1 MTKKKKET
9 RAAQVLNIQT
19 PIAMTLAKTPANRT
33 GFKVVR
39 SDGDTA
45 EAEQMTATHHK
56 RKRTKKTLK
65 RDESLYMIRLPDG
78 ISQSDAETLRDA
90 FGMTD
95 DYDVVQTEDGS
106 YWLSRKNIANMDE
119 IMATDGA
126 TMTFD
131 MGNGFHAVFDAEAF
145 ARTDKRPEGEHGV
158 KLVEIQMEGFE
169 LKAAKDWL
177 ESNGVDFMDGGIE
190 QIGDQGEESVIVK
203 RHEYHEADVRK
214 VRIEDGVTGLVVR
227 ADENDVPVHL
237 YRAVLEESYG
247 YYGYGMLD
255 FAQYLASP
263 YYTDATWDGIY
274 ALREV
279 LENVTLYSG
288 LPLDE
293 RAALVDNAPAQFGD
307 YFKNLIAAMP
317 REAVQAAQRFDKQT
331 QEAEMAKKDKTDD
344 KVEQRTDDQAAE
356 EQKKLDAAKAAES
369 TEQRTDGE
377 ADAGDTADAKDDA
390 STKVETRAEGEVAVV
405 GADNTPYVTKDELT
419 AAVTEAVTAVL
430 QKRDDEQK
438 AALDAAKADDA
449 EGDAEKRTDDAKP
462 SAADEK
468 LAEGVTTLADATA
481 KLMGRMDELDR
492 KLDSYG
498 ENVETRS
505 EEDGGASA
513 PAGDTAGADPF
524 AGMMGALNGLRQE

>member
-1 MTKKKKET
+1 MTTKKKEKRE
-9 RAAQVLNIQT
+9 AQVLNIQT

-33 GFKVVR
+33 GFKVIR
-39 SDGDTA
+39 SDGETA

-56 RKRTKKTLK
+56 RKREKKGLK

-95 DYDVVQTEDGS
+95 DYDVVQAEDGS

-119 IMATDGA
+119 LVAEDGA

-131 MGNGFHAVFDAEAF
+131 MGNGFHAVFDSRAF
-145 ARTDKRPEGEHGV
+145 ERTDKRTDSEHGV

-169 LKAAKDWL
+169 LKTAKDWL
-177 ESNGVDFMDGGIE
+177 EAKGVDFMDGGIE
-190 QIGDQGEESVIVK
+190 EVGDPGEESVIVK
-203 RHEYHEADVRK
+203 RHEYHKADVRK

-247 YYGYGMLD
+247 YYGFGMLD

-293 RAALVDNAPAQFGD
+293 RAGLVDNALAQFGD
-307 YFKNLIAAMP
+307 YYKKLIEAMP

-331 QEAEMAKKDKTDD
+331 QEADMAKQDKTDK

-369 TEQRTDGE
+369 TETRTDGEPGDGADPKKDDAAAAAEQRTDG
-377 ADAGDTADAKDDA
+377 D
-390 STKVETRAEGEVAVV
+390 
-405 GADNTPYVTKDELT
+405 GAPEYVTKTELQ
-419 AAVTEAVTAVL
+419 AAVTEAVTAVF
-430 QKRDDEQK
+430 QARDDEHK
-438 AALDAAKADDA
+438 KALDATKADDA
-449 EGDAEKRTDDAKP
+449 AGDAEKRTDDAKP

-481 KLMGRMDELDR
+481 KLMGRMDELDK
-492 KLDSYG
+492 KLDNYG
-498 ENVETRS
+498 ESVETRS